1 MDFAFA
7 TVAFNGGSSQ
17 HHSSHNSSTN
27 SGEQPTRSSDNA
39 ADVMERREPRRVASS
54 VYSRSFNHETA
65 STYWSA
71 EGPPAINQRLAQ
83 RQQSAAE
90 PTSPRVTPR
99 MINPA
104 THPAPG
110 GDFREEQAQIDDM
123 IQSLA
128 HDDDHEGDA
137 NVFLQEHH
145 DREHDPSAD
154 LHSPM
159 ISTPET
165 ARQGRRDFSDRSL
178 KSLVSA
184 KATLELLENI
194 VRVTWNGNLQ
204 EKLCEVALAI
214 HKDLRGCFHKSPVTY
229 ETATRVTHLVT
240 EINKIIESWR
250 MQMRALEHAIGLIDV
265 KRDTPNFMELHKDLH
280 GTEIKKFRLMLSPI
294 PTQMGAEC
302 NSKIASLTF
311 KLFVDEVRAPF
322 QQAMD
327 GNGNPS
333 PAEKIITSYFNQLE
347 RQFIEARE
355 TAERLQLSTLA
366 CWEQWTEMSQEIAR
380 QAALMQSNSP
390 AAVALRAKGAVSRV
404 FHQGMHR
411 SQTKKTS
418 HTPRSAS
425 GRVQISQPLARIEPR
440 PGAVRDTVV
449 IIPVHP
455 LDACR
460 ELDAAELR
468 RIRQKIASDP
478 STPRT
483 PRERTHEL
491 SVAETSNHASPASPR
506 VQDDL
511 STKLTRPTHNQPEYG
526 HPAYSRYDD
535 GEMEYD
541 DPFVHFDEVADRQ
554 AAHETLEY
562 YHHQPDAP
570 SLSDQFTYH
579 SNPFTR
585 SRTSSFSDESRENPY
600 VENDGRN
607 KNPNA
612 KFFANF
618 PQFAADHQSRI
629 AAAEEDKNLHDD
641 GFRSRHHHHRRRASS
656 QPARPLIEGAP
667 YFDILTAFYKMD
679 PEKPD
684 AELDPELNEVWHRA
698 MALRRLEGGPPAERY
713 GFFKPT
719 PAMRAVQKN
728 YERKAERDIQEHEKA
743 RRDMEALRHEEHVL
757 KKEIEDV
764 HRLRAQKELI
774 LRGYGGGGGGAA
786 AVTEQVHEKV
796 ALRKSASVAGS
807 SGASGHTKLL
817 RKSVSVSG
825 HSGPSRGVSRQSDN
839 NAFVGA
845 AGGSGVYGQ
854 SQPYSSEHVRSEQ
867 GQQQQQLLLQPQQ
880 PPLERFS
887 GVFRDSEG
895 LLVEGNMRDGYRYV
909 ESYGTGEES
918 LFNHYARLD
927 SIGYEH
933 DQNGNDGYENEY
945 AYGGNEG
952 GGYGYRESLDPLF
965 QPRTFQDFD
974 DSDLF
979 VDSDPE
985 MYGSDEEEP
994 WRRI

>member
-1 MDFAFA
+1 
-7 TVAFNGGSSQ
+7 
-17 HHSSHNSSTN
+17 
-27 SGEQPTRSSDNA
+27 
-39 ADVMERREPRRVASS
+39 
-54 VYSRSFNHETA
+54 
-65 STYWSA
+65 
-71 EGPPAINQRLAQ
+71 
-83 RQQSAAE
+83 
-90 PTSPRVTPR
+90 
-99 MINPA
+99 
-104 THPAPG
+104 
-110 GDFREEQAQIDDM
+110 
-123 IQSLA
+123 
-128 HDDDHEGDA
+128 
-137 NVFLQEHH
+137 
-145 DREHDPSAD
+145 
-154 LHSPM
+154 
-159 ISTPET
+159 
-165 ARQGRRDFSDRSL
+165 
-178 KSLVSA
+178 
-184 KATLELLENI
+184 
-194 VRVTWNGNLQ
+194 
-204 EKLCEVALAI
+204 
-214 HKDLRGCFHKSPVTY
+214 
-229 ETATRVTHLVT
+229 
-240 EINKIIESWR
+240 
-250 MQMRALEHAIGLIDV
+250 
-265 KRDTPNFMELHKDLH
+265 
-280 GTEIKKFRLMLSPI
+280 
-294 PTQMGAEC
+294 MGAEC
-302 NSKIASLTF
+302 NLKIASLTY

-347 RQFIEARE
+347 RQFIDARE
-355 TAERLQLSTLA
+355 TAERLQSSTLA

-404 FHQGMHR
+404 FHQGVHR
-411 SQTKKTS
+411 SQTKKAS

-468 RIRQKIASDP
+468 RIRQKVASDP
-478 STPRT
+478 STPGT
-483 PRERTHEL
+483 PCERTHKL
-491 SVAETSNHASPASPR
+491 AETSNHASPASPR

-511 STKLTRPTHNQPEYG
+511 RTEHTRPTYKQLEYG
-526 HPAYSRYDD
+526 HPVHSNYND

-541 DPFVHFDEVADRQ
+541 DPFVHFDERADHQ
-554 AAHETLEY
+554 AAHEALEY

-570 SLSDQFTYH
+570 SLSDQFTHH
-579 SNPFTR
+579 SNPFVR

-600 VENDGRN
+600 VENDDRN
-607 KNPNA
+607 KKPGA

-629 AAAEEDKNLHDD
+629 AAEEEDILHND
-641 GFRSRHHHHRRRASS
+641 GFRRRRRRRRRASS
-656 QPARPLIEGAP
+656 QPARALIEGAP
-667 YFDILTAFYKMD
+667 YFDILTAFYQMD

-743 RRDMEALRHEEHVL
+743 KRDMEALRHEEHVL
-757 KKEIEDV
+757 KKEIEDI
-764 HRLRAQKELI
+764 HRLRAQKEQV
-774 LRGYGGGGGGAA
+774 LRGYGSSGGGAGGAAAA

-807 SGASGHTKLL
+807 SGASGRTGLL
-817 RKSVSVSG
+817 RKSMSISG
-825 HSGPSRGVSRQSDN
+825 HSGPSRSISRPSDN
-839 NAFVGA
+839 NPF

-867 GQQQQQLLLQPQQ
+867 DQQLLLLLQPQQ
-880 PPLERFS
+880 APLERFS

-927 SIGYEH
+927 SIGYHDDEH
-933 DQNGNDGYENEY
+933 DQNGNGGYGHEY

-965 QPRTFQDFD
+965 QPRAFQDFE